1 MTQFILRPPQCT
13 LHVYSFLICLQS
25 NNNLKLYQINISK
38 YSFFAI
44 FSKGLCITHCP
55 FLIRTLNTRISY
67 QFGFRHYLSSH
78 APTFSLKKKVQRNA
92 PIQLVRTTSRIA
104 ISFFFFRYSQATYFP
119 GASYSQNYSN
129 DPNSKNIHTC
139 IN

>member
-1 MTQFILRPPQCT
+1 MENEQKGTPKGGSVHFMCI
-13 LHVYSFLICLQS
+13 FLICLQS

-78 APTFSLKKKVQRNA
+78 APTFSLKKKV
-92 PIQLVRTTSRIA
+92 
-104 ISFFFFRYSQATYFP
+104 
-119 GASYSQNYSN
+119 
-129 DPNSKNIHTC
+129 
-139 IN
+139 